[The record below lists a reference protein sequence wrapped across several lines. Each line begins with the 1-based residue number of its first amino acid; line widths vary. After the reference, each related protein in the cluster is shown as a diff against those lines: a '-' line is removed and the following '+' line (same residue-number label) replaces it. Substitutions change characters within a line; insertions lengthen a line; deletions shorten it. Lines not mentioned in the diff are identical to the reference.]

1 MKKEGSLMRL
11 FIAIGLPRRIREGL
25 IRDNARI
32 RSLCSRGSFTREE
45 NLHLTLSFLGETESE
60 RLGAVKAAMDA
71 VTSPPLSLTVG
82 EAGMFA
88 SRDGAVVWRS
98 VDGPGL
104 AELRRSLSDEL
115 EVRGFRQE
123 KRRFVPHLTV
133 ARRVVIFRGADLHA
147 LTQDLTPAGFIA
159 GEITLFLSEQ
169 ENGIRKYT
177 PLYRKALGE
186 RPSDAAD

>member
-1 MKKEGSLMRL
+1 MRL

-32 RSLCSRGSFTREE
+32 RSCCSRGSFTRED
-45 NLHLTLSFLGETESE
+45 NLHLTLSFLGETEPD

-88 SRDGAVVWRS
+88 SRDGAVLWRA

-104 AELRRSLSDEL
+104 AELRQSLSDEL
-115 EVRGFRQE
+115 EARGFRQE

-133 ARRVVIFRGADLHA
+133 ARHAVMCRGSDLGA
-147 LTQDLTPAGFIA
+147 LTRDLTFAGFTA
-159 GEITLFLSEQ
+159 EEITLFLSEQ

-177 PLYRKALGE
+177 PLYRKALTE
-186 RPSDAAD
+186 RPADAGV